1 LLLGSDIDAFVLH
14 RRAYRTIGVP
24 DAVGTALNGI
34 NNRGA
39 MVGTYIDS
47 QGTSDGFLRSRSGRY
62 TTVDHR
68 VAAVDHPGD
77 TALGTALY
85 SINDRGQTT
94 GAYQS
99 PIEQARQA
107 DTSAAPTTGPLSAG
121 MAPMAA
127 PETPSDA
134 RPDGGEIGPAVLTQQ
149 PVSVVDRL

>member
-1 LLLGSDIDAFVLH
+1 VTSQVGGERLLLDLDIDAFVLH
-14 RRAYRTIGVP
+14 RGAYTSVEAPG
-24 DAVGTALNGI
+24 AVGTALNG
-34 NNRGA
+34 
-39 MVGTYIDS
+39 
-47 QGTSDGFLRSRSGRY
+47 
-62 TTVDHR
+62 
-68 VAAVDHPGD
+68 
-77 TALGTALY
+77 
-85 SINDRGQTT
+85 INDRGQTT